1 MLKLKN
7 GRLKSKWSSLLV
19 GVVVFVAFLT
29 VTTFSH
35 LFFGRADESCGEL
48 EWNARCELSP
58 TAHMLYGDALTGGAI
73 ALFLSWFFHFLSH
86 KNQVKIEQIIESEQ
100 NMRNRRKD
108 YAVSHLKNLLS
119 LLFFTTNL
127 LKGSLAHYNRA
138 AILSDENSKLW
149 LQSTYLS
156 RVRADEAKVGRIL
169 ISVRNILV
177 AANDVLE
184 PEMVNRIEGVCNF
197 IGELSTEE
205 NQDGKLAFP
214 KMNVSKIKIQYLL
227 ELLKTYSVTTR
238 SFADLEESY
247 QPSTFMSRVPIN
259 QEVQQ

>member
-1 MLKLKN
+1 
-7 GRLKSKWSSLLV
+7 V
-19 GVVVFVAFLT
+19 GVIVFVAFFT
-29 VTTFSH
+29 VTSFSH
-35 LFFGRADESCGEL
+35 FFFGGVDICGEF
-48 EWNARCELSP
+48 EWNAKCELSP

-73 ALFLSWFFHFLSH
+73 ALFLSWFFHHLTS
-86 KNQVKIEQIIESEQ
+86 KNRLKIEEIIESEQ

-119 LLFFTTNL
+119 LLYFTMNL
-127 LKGSLAHYNRA
+127 VRGSLSHYNKA
-138 AILSDENSKLW
+138 LDLSDENRKLW

-169 ISVRNILV
+169 ISIRSILV

-184 PEMVNRIEGVCNF
+184 PEVVNRIEGVCNF

-205 NQDGKLAFP
+205 NQDGTLGFP
-214 KMNVSKIKIQYLL
+214 KMNVSKIKVGYLL

-238 SFADLEESY
+238 SFEDIEESY
-247 QPSTFMSRVPIN
+247 QPSGLMTRVTID
-259 QEVQQ
+259 QEVQHQ